1 MMLMEVKKLSRSE
14 KSVVTLVVDRD
25 TGSRYVRRSCVVP
38 TRSISRCKG
47 FHIRSC
53 LRSYRWSR
61 DKTALRCWKST

>member
-25 TGSRYVRRSCVVP
+25 TGSRYVR
-38 TRSISRCKG
+38 KE
-47 FHIRSC
+47 
-53 LRSYRWSR
+53 LRGAHPVYRWSR